1 MAKSNTTQ
9 HKGWGGDWTEEKL
22 DCFEKYVRAY
32 LTIMN
37 KHRDKF
43 NWKLMYFD
51 GFAGCGDRQITCEE
65 ETSVSLFGD
74 EEFDTKELQVYQGAA
89 ERVLKIEKDMRGFDY
104 YYFIDMY
111 EENLTH
117 LELKLAKY
125 QTKGQKVY
133 RPGDANSW
141 ILELVNYL
149 KSHSKTKVLC
159 LLDPFGM
166 NIQWKSIVAIA
177 GTGVD
182 LWILVP
188 TGIIVNRLIQNNG
201 KLRYPDKLEE
211 FFGLPAQAI
220 SDRFYRE
227 EESQSDLFSNEHKE
241 VKKVKNVI
249 QEIAQL
255 YKEQLGNLFDFVTPK
270 PLALLNSK
278 GVPIFHFFCASN
290 NLTAVKIAH
299 QIFDKK
305 QSNR

>member
-43 NWKLMYFD
+43 NWKLLYFD

-149 KSHSKTKVLC
+149 KSHPKTKVLC

-211 FFGLPAQAI
+211 FFGLPEQAI
-220 SDRFYRE
+220 SDRFYRVE
-227 EESQSDLFSNEHKE
+227 KIPGDLFSNEHKE
-241 VKKVKNVI
+241 VRKVKNVI

-255 YKEQLGNLFDFVTPK
+255 YKEQLGNLFEYITSK
-270 PLALLNSK
+270 PLTLLNSK
-278 GVPIFHFFCASN
+278 GVPIFHFFCTSN
-290 NLTAVKIAH
+290 NLTAVKIAQ

>member
-43 NWKLMYFD
+43 NWKLLYFD

-111 EENLTH
+111 EENLTR

-141 ILELVNYL
+141 ILELLNYL
-149 KSHSKTKVLC
+149 KSHPKTKVLC

-166 NIQWKSIVAIA
+166 NIQWKSIEAIA

-227 EESQSDLFSNEHKE
+227 EVIPGNLFSNEHKE

-249 QEIAQL
+249 PEIAQL
-255 YKEQLGNLFDFVTPK
+255 YKEQLGNLFEYVTHE
-270 PLALLNSK
+270 PLTLLNSK

-290 NLTAVKIAH
+290 NLTAVKIAQ

>member
-65 ETSVSLFGD
+65 NTSVSLFGD

-111 EENLTH
+111 EENLTR

-133 RPGDANSW
+133 RRGDANSW
-141 ILELVNYL
+141 ILALANYL
-149 KSHSKTKVLC
+149 KSHPKTKVLC

-166 NIQWKSIVAIA
+166 NIQWKSIEAIA
-177 GTGVD
+177 GIGVD

-188 TGIIVNRLIQNNG
+188 TGSIVNRLIQNNG
-201 KLRYPDKLEE
+201 TLRYPDKLED
-211 FFGLPAQAI
+211 FFGLPAEAI
-220 SDRFYRE
+220 HDRFYRVE
-227 EESQSDLFSNEHKE
+227 KIPGNLFSNEHKE
-241 VKKVKNVI
+241 VRKVKNVI

-255 YKEQLGNLFDFVTPK
+255 YKEQLGNLFPFVTPK

-278 GVPIFHFFCASN
+278 GVPIFHFVCASYN
-290 NLTAVKIAH
+290 QTAVKIAH
-299 QIFDKK
+299 QIIAKK